1 VGDENLNP
9 LEELKRLDQQVG
21 LVASLEGLKPIYY
34 RLDEIAKQF
43 SNDFEVQLVVGDIKQ
58 HLVNRGTKLKE
69 QQATIATPPAPF
81 QAQPSPP
88 PLSTPPPMPAAPPPI
103 PSQAAPP
110 PLPPPIAPS
119 APPPVPG
126 PTKTFAQ
133 PIPTPPP
140 MPAAQPTP
148 PPIATPPP
156 MPVAQSTPPP
166 ISTPPPM
173 PVPQAAPPMPI
184 PSGQFSPPPTFP
196 TSAFPQTGPQAVPPT
211 PPVGPPPISGLT
223 PPPHKPVAP
232 VAPPPQAPKP
242 VAPMKA
248 LIFGAI
254 LGLLVAVAGI
264 GFLVYKARMKKAE
277 PPVAA
282 GIEVQVATT
291 PPGAAVKVN
300 GEDKC
305 TSPCSVPLAAGDYQI
320 TASLPGYESGATGVT
335 VAATGAPPQVN
346 LTLEPS
352 PQPMRILAEG
362 ADGGKVTVDDQDAG
376 VVQDG
381 QFVID
386 NVKPGPHTIK
396 IAGKGVEASFSFE
409 TADAK
414 APNITGTTAKGLL
427 AIVVSSFGNNARVAT
442 SAGPLKLTLNGQP
455 QADTSPG
462 GVDLQGFQP
471 GAVELAVGEGPTQ
484 KTIQETFTANP
495 TLTVFLRPDKG
506 GPANLG
512 DLGTLLVVTTEDNV
526 RVFINNKEQKKQ
538 TARGQLRVPT
548 PPGKVQVRVYKDGFN
563 TPPTQMVDVVKG
575 ADARVE
581 FQLQKMEMGGTPK
594 PPPIAPPAP
603 VGAANGTVHITRS
616 PGASVITYKRDSEA
630 QPHQLNGNSVDLPPG
645 NYSFTAKAPG
655 FTDKTMPV
663 QVASGGQIV
672 VDLTLASARA
682 VSAAPKMGGMAD
694 WEDPSG
700 WTRDGEAW
708 VHHGGNFVPYKL
720 PSKGTYTFTVQ
731 LLKGGNVFRGG
742 HIRWYVD
749 YVDPK
754 NYGLF
759 EIDKKTFWAKEVTN
773 GKNKDR
779 EKTQHGLEN
788 AKTFTIQVDVTPDH
802 VVHRLKNGDTW
813 LTLDSWTEPGRIFSD
828 GKFGFYIPGSDEIG
842 ITDFKF
848 QPK

>member
-1 VGDENLNP
+1 MGDENLNP

-34 RLDEIAKQF
+34 RLDEIAKQY

-81 QAQPSPP
+81 QSQPSAPP
-88 PLSTPPPMPAAPPPI
+88 PMPPPFVPQATPPPMPMA
-103 PSQAAPP
+103 
-110 PLPPPIAPS
+110 
-119 APPPVPG
+119 
-126 PTKTFAQ
+126 
-133 PIPTPPP
+133 
-140 MPAAQPTP
+140 P

-156 MPVAQSTPPP
+156 MPAAVPPP
-166 ISTPPPM
+166 TKTIAQPPSPPPFATPPPM
-173 PVPQAAPPMPI
+173 PATTAPVPPPVPPPTPI

-211 PPVGPPPISGLT
+211 PPIPPVGPPPISSQT
-223 PPPHKPVAP
+223 PPPRPVMPPQAQKPVAW
-232 VAPPPQAPKP
+232 K
-242 VAPMKA
+242 KA

-264 GFLVYKARMKKAE
+264 GFLLYRARMKKAAE
-277 PPVAA
+277 SAAAA
-282 GIEVQVATT
+282 GIAVPVATN

-305 TSPCSVPLAAGDYQI
+305 TSPCSVTLPPGDYQI
-320 TASLPGYESGATGVT
+320 TVALPGYESGATGIT
-335 VAATGAPPQVN
+335 VAAGGAPPPQVS

-362 ADGGKVTVDDQDAG
+362 VDGGKVTLDDQDAG
-376 VVQDG
+376 IVQDG
-381 QFVID
+381 QFTID
-386 NVKPGPHTIK
+386 NVKPGPHTVK
-396 IAGKGVEASFSFE
+396 IVGKGNEASFSFE
-409 TADAK
+409 TADAR
-414 APNITGTTAKGLL
+414 APNITGATAKGLI

-442 SAGPLKLTLNGQP
+442 SAGPLKLTMNGQP
-455 QADTSPG
+455 QADVSPG

-495 TLTVFLRPDKG
+495 TLTVFLRPDKA
-506 GPANLG
+506 GPPGMG
-512 DLGTLLVVTTEDNV
+512 DLGTLLVVTGEDNV
-526 RVFINNKEQKKQ
+526 RVFVNNKEQKKQ
-538 TARGQLRVPT
+538 TARGQLRIPT
-548 PPGKVQVRVYKDGFN
+548 LPGKVQVRVFKDGFN

-581 FQLQKMEMGGTPK
+581 FHLQKMETGAVSK
-594 PPPIAPPAP
+594 PAPIAPPPP
-603 VGAANGTVHITRS
+603 VGAANGTVHVTRS

-630 QPHQLNGNSVDLPPG
+630 QPHQLNGNQIDLPPG
-645 NYSFTAKAPG
+645 SYMFTSKAPG
-655 FTDKTMPV
+655 FTDRSERV
-663 QVASGGQIV
+663 QVASGAQV
-672 VDLTLASARA
+672 AVDLTLASAK
-682 VSAAPKMGGMAD
+682 AAPPAPKLGGMAD

-700 WTRDGEAW
+700 WTRDGETW

-720 PSKGTYTFTVQ
+720 PAKGTFTFTVQ

-779 EKTQHGLEN
+779 EKTSHGLEN
-788 AKTFTIQVDVTPDH
+788 AKSFTIQVDVTPDH
-802 VVHRLKNGDTW
+802 VVTRLKNGDTW

-828 GKFGFYIPGSDEIG
+828 GKFGFYIPGNDEIG
-842 ITDFKF
+842 ISDFKF

>member
-1 VGDENLNP
+1 MGDENLNP

-34 RLDEIAKQF
+34 RLDEIAKQY

-69 QQATIATPPAPF
+69 QQATIATPPAPYP
-81 QAQPSPP
+81 AQ
-88 PLSTPPPMPAAPPPI
+88 
-103 PSQAAPP
+103 
-110 PLPPPIAPS
+110 PS
-119 APPPVPG
+119 APPPMPPTPPAVP
-126 PTKTFAQ
+126 PPMKTIGQ
-133 PIPTPPP
+133 PPSPPPIATPPP
-140 MPAAQPTP
+140 MPAAQFTP

-156 MPVAQSTPPP
+156 MPAVSPMSPPP
-166 ISTPPPM
+166 
-173 PVPQAAPPMPI
+173 PI

-211 PPVGPPPISGLT
+211 PPIPPVGPPPISGLT
-223 PPPHKPVAP
+223 PPPQKPVAP
-232 VAPPPQAPKP
+232 PQAQKP
-242 VAPMKA
+242 VAWKRA

-264 GFLVYKARMKKAE
+264 AFLVNVARKRNKAAE
-277 PPVAA
+277 PATTA
-282 GIEVQVATT
+282 GIQVQVATT
-291 PPGAAVKVN
+291 PPGAAIKVN

-305 TSPCSVPLAAGDYQI
+305 TSPCSVPLPAGDYQI

-362 ADGGKVTVDDQDAG
+362 VDGGQVTVDDQAAG
-376 VVQDG
+376 QVRDG

-386 NVKPGPHTIK
+386 NVKPGPHVVK
-396 IAGKGVEASFSFE
+396 IVAKGGEASFSFE

-414 APNITGTTAKGLL
+414 APNITGATAKGLL
-427 AIVVSSFGNNARVAT
+427 AIVVASFGNNARVAT

-471 GAVELAVGEGPTQ
+471 GAVEIAVGEGPTQ
-484 KTIQETFTANP
+484 KTIQETFVAAP
-495 TLTVFLRPDKG
+495 ALTVFLRPEKSAPG
-506 GPANLG
+506 MG
-512 DLGTLLVVTTEDNV
+512 DLGTLLVVTGEDDV
-526 RVFINNKEQKKQ
+526 RVFVNNKEQKKH

-548 PPGKVQVRVYKDGFN
+548 APGKAQVRVYKDGFN
-563 TPPTQMVDVVKG
+563 TPPTQTVDVVKG

-581 FQLQKMEMGGTPK
+581 FQLQKMDTGAAPK
-594 PPPIAPPAP
+594 IAPIAPPAP
-603 VGAANGTVHITRS
+603 VGVANGTVHVTRS
-616 PGASVITYKRDSEA
+616 PGAAVITYKRDNEA
-630 QPHQLNGNSVDLPPG
+630 QPHQLNGNQVDLPPG
-645 NYSFTAKAPG
+645 NYTFTSKAPG
-655 FTDKTMPV
+655 FTDRTLPV
-663 QVASGGQIV
+663 QVASGGQVV

-682 VSAAPKMGGMAD
+682 AAAAPKMGGMAD
-694 WEDPSG
+694 WEDPAG

-720 PSKGTYTFTVQ
+720 PAKGTYTFTVQ

-773 GKNKDR
+773 GKSKDR

-788 AKTFTIQVDVTPDH
+788 AKSFTIQVDVTPDH
-802 VVHRLKNGDTW
+802 VVHRIKNGDTW

-828 GKFGFYIPGSDEIG
+828 GKFGFYIPGNDEIG
-842 ITDFKF
+842 ISDFKF

>member
-21 LVASLEGLKPIYY
+21 LIASLEGLKPIYY
-34 RLDEIAKQF
+34 RLDEIAKQY

-69 QQATIATPPAPF
+69 QQATIPTPAAPF
-81 QAQPSPP
+81 LAQ
-88 PLSTPPPMPAAPPPI
+88 PAAPPPI
-103 PSQAAPP
+103 PPPLVPQAAPP
-110 PLPPPIAPS
+110 PVA
-119 APPPVPG
+119 
-126 PTKTFAQ
+126 
-133 PIPTPPP
+133 PPP
-140 MPAAQPTP
+140 MPAAVPSPTKTIAQPPSPPPMPAVRPTP
-148 PPIATPPP
+148 PSIATPPP
-156 MPVAQSTPPP
+156 MPAMTAPIPPP
-166 ISTPPPM
+166 VNP
-173 PVPQAAPPMPI
+173 APL

-211 PPVGPPPISGLT
+211 PPIPPIGPPPISSQT
-223 PPPHKPVAP
+223 PPPRPVAAPQAQKPVAW
-232 VAPPPQAPKP
+232 K
-242 VAPMKA
+242 KA

-264 GFLVYKARMKKAE
+264 GFLLYKARMKKAAE
-277 PPVAA
+277 SAATA

-305 TSPCSVPLAAGDYQI
+305 TSPCSVNLPPGDYQV
-320 TASLPGYESGATGVT
+320 TAALPGYESGATGVT
-335 VAATGAPPQVN
+335 VAAGGAPPPQVS

-362 ADGGKVTVDDQDAG
+362 VDGGKVTVDDQDSG
-376 VVQDG
+376 IVQDG
-381 QFVID
+381 QFVLD
-386 NVKPGPHTIK
+386 NVKPGPHTVK
-396 IAGKGVEASFSFE
+396 IVGKGNEASFSFE

-442 SAGPLKLTLNGQP
+442 SAGPLKLAMNGQP
-455 QADTSPG
+455 QADVSPG

-495 TLTVFLRPDKG
+495 TLTIFLRPDKS
-506 GPANLG
+506 GPPGMG
-512 DLGTLLVVTTEDNV
+512 DLGTLLVVTGEDDV
-526 RVFINNKEQKKQ
+526 RVFVNNKEQKKH
-538 TARGQLRVPT
+538 TARGQLRIPT

-581 FQLQKMEMGGTPK
+581 FQMKSMDAGTPTK
-594 PPPIAPPAP
+594 PAPIAPPPP
-603 VGAANGTVHITRS
+603 VGATTGTVHVTRS
-616 PGASVITYKRDSEA
+616 PGSSVITYKRDNEA
-630 QPHQLNGNSVDLPPG
+630 QPHPLNGNQVDLPPG
-645 NYSFTAKAPG
+645 NYTFSAKAPG
-655 FTDKTMPV
+655 FTDRTLPV
-663 QVASGGQIV
+663 QVASGGQV
-672 VDLTLASARA
+672 SVDLTLASAK
-682 VSAAPKMGGMAD
+682 AAPPAPKVGGMAD
-694 WEDPSG
+694 WQDPSG
-700 WTRDGEAW
+700 WTRDGEEW

-720 PSKGTYTFTVQ
+720 PAKGTYTFTVQ

-749 YVDPK
+749 YIDPK

-773 GKNKDR
+773 GKSKDR
-779 EKTQHGLEN
+779 EKTSHGLEN
-788 AKTFTIQVDVTPDH
+788 AKSFTIQVDVTPDH

-828 GKFGFYIPGSDEIG
+828 GKFGFYIPGNDEIG
-842 ITDFKF
+842 ISDFKF

>member
-1 VGDENLNP
+1 MGDENLNP

-34 RLDEIAKQF
+34 RLDEIAKQY

-69 QQATIATPPAPF
+69 QQATIATPSSQPA
-81 QAQPSPP
+81 APP
-88 PLSTPPPMPAAPPPI
+88 PMPPPMPQATPPPMPAMT
-103 PSQAAPP
+103 
-110 PLPPPIAPS
+110 
-119 APPPVPG
+119 PPPVPP
-126 PTKTFAQ
+126 PTN
-133 PIPTPPP
+133 
-140 MPAAQPTP
+140 PAAHPTP

-156 MPVAQSTPPP
+156 MPAASP
-166 ISTPPPM
+166 ISPAAPPPPM
-173 PVPQAAPPMPI
+173 

-196 TSAFPQTGPQAVPPT
+196 TSAFPQTGPQAIPPT
-211 PPVGPPPISGLT
+211 PPVGPPPITGQTPSSQRPIT
-223 PPPHKPVAP
+223 PPPQKPVAW
-232 VAPPPQAPKP
+232 K
-242 VAPMKA
+242 KA

-264 GFLVYKARMKKAE
+264 GFLLYRARLRKAV
-277 PPVAA
+277 PTAA
-282 GIEVQVATT
+282 ATMEVQVATT

-305 TSPCSVPLAAGDYQI
+305 TSPCSVPLPAGDYQI
-320 TASLPGYESGATGVT
+320 TAALPGYESGATGVT
-335 VAATGAPPQVN
+335 VAATGAPPQVS

-362 ADGGKVTVDDQDAG
+362 VDGGKVTVDDQDAG
-376 VVQDG
+376 IVQDG
-381 QFVID
+381 QFVMD
-386 NVKPGPHTIK
+386 NVKPGPHVVK
-396 IAGKGVEASFSFE
+396 IVGKGAEASFSFE

-427 AIVVSSFGNNARVAT
+427 TIVVSSFGNNARVAT
-442 SAGPLKLTLNGQP
+442 SAGPLKLALNGQP

-471 GAVELAVGEGPTQ
+471 GAVQLAVGEGPTQ
-484 KTIQETFTANP
+484 KSIQETFTANP
-495 TLTVFLRPDKG
+495 TLTVFLRPDKA
-506 GPANLG
+506 GPPGMG
-512 DLGTLLVVTTEDNV
+512 DLGTLLVVTGEDNV
-526 RVFINNKEQKKQ
+526 RVFVNNKEQKKQ

-548 PPGKVQVRVYKDGFN
+548 LPGKVQVRVFKDGFN
-563 TPPTQMVDVVKG
+563 TPPTQTIDVVKG

-581 FQLQKMEMGGTPK
+581 FQLTKMDTGTVVK
-594 PPPIAPPAP
+594 PPPPPTPAP
-603 VGAANGTVHITRS
+603 VVGAANGTVHVTRS
-616 PGASVITYKRDSEA
+616 PGAAVITYKRDNEA
-630 QPHQLNGNSVDLPPG
+630 QTHQLNGNQVDLPPG
-645 NYSFTAKAPG
+645 NYSFTSKAPG
-655 FTDKTMPV
+655 FTDRTMPV
-663 QVASGGQIV
+663 QVASGGQV
-672 VDLTLASARA
+672 AVDLTLASARVA
-682 VSAAPKMGGMAD
+682 AAPPPKVGGMAD

-700 WTRDGEAW
+700 WARDGEAW
-708 VHHGGNFVPYKL
+708 VHHGGNFVPYK
-720 PSKGTYTFTVQ
+720 PPAKGTYEFTVQ

-773 GKNKDR
+773 GKSKDR

-813 LTLDSWTEPGRIFSD
+813 LTLDSWTETGRIFSD
-828 GKFGFYIPGSDEIG
+828 GKFGFYIPGNDEIG